1 MCHRQEYGMKR
12 QVTSKW
18 FGKPR
23 LILAALILVVLFQ
36 FAGALPAQITNASA
50 QPMLARTRWQ
60 LVDYQQSACFSS
72 SATTAYYGIWI
83 KGRWTRPI
91 DIGIS
96 NLPSGGTY
104 WTSYAPIPPG
114 SSDGVYSLAYVGV
127 QIPSTTPVGIYT
139 ASLWASDGRVTQ
151 SVPVTLE
158 VKTRCGY

>member
-1 MCHRQEYGMKR
+1 MK
-12 QVTSKW
+12 QHITSKW

-36 FAGALPAQITNASA
+36 FAGTSPAQITSASA
-50 QPMLARTRWQ
+50 QPIFARSNWR
-60 LVDYQQSACFSS
+60 LVDYQQSACFSPS
-72 SATTAYYGIWI
+72 VTTAWYGIWI

-104 WTSYAPIPPG
+104 STSYAPIPPG

-127 QIPSTTPVGIYT
+127 QIPSTTPVGTYT
-139 ASLWASDGRVTQ
+139 ASLWASDGRVTR
-151 SVPVTLE
+151 SVPVTLD
-158 VKTRCGY
+158 VRTRCGY